1 MNDGKLVMQ
10 PETDIG
16 KLLLTLF
23 SVGIVAHPGLAV
35 VGVGM
40 FWLHPQHQGDSNIR
54 EMEIKWERA

>member
-1 MNDGKLVMQ
+1 MQ